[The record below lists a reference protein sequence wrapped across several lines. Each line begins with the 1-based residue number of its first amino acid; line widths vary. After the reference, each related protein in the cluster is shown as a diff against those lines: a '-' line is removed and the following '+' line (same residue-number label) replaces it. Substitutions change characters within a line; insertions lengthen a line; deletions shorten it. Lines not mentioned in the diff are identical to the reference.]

1 MRKKVSKQ
9 NSKQKQIK
17 NGTKNEKK
25 KLLKKDKSNL
35 NSKNVSNKQKSKKT
49 SKTKPKKATNST
61 AKSKKD
67 IVLIRSSGREENFNT
82 DRLTQ
87 TVSRS
92 GVSFPVARDVAKSIT
107 KKIKKTIQ
115 NSSTRST
122 KKKQQQSSSTSTK
135 ERLKITSKKEPEKVL
150 VTADQVKNLVKNE
163 LKDRNEQDHSPF
175 SDNANTTNVDEE
187 SLTQITLNDRE
198 PVMDQV
204 AANKNKVL
212 FDRSKGKR

>member
-1 MRKKVSKQ
+1 MIKKISKE
-9 NSKQKQIK
+9 NSKQKKIK
-17 NGTKNEKK
+17 NDTKKEKIK
-25 KLLKKDKSNL
+25 VLKKSKSTV
-35 NSKNVSNKQKSKKT
+35 NSKNISNKIKSKKP
-49 SKTKPKKATNST
+49 SKST
-61 AKSKKD
+61 AKSRKD
-67 IVLIRSSGREENFNT
+67 ILLRRSSGREEKFNT

-107 KKIKKTIQ
+107 RKIGRSIQ
-115 NSSTRST
+115 NTSTRVT
-122 KKKQQQSSSTSTK
+122 KKKQQQSSPNSTK
-135 ERLKITSKKEPEKVL
+135 QKLKISSKKQPKKVI
-150 VTADQVKNLVKNE
+150 VTADQIKNLVKNE

-175 SDNANTTNVDEE
+175 SDKANISNLSEE
-187 SLTQITLNDRE
+187 SLTEITLNDRE

>member
-49 SKTKPKKATNST
+49 SKTKPKKTTNST

-67 IVLIRSSGREENFNT
+67 IVLRRSSGREENFNT

>member
-17 NGTKNEKK
+17 NDTKNEKK

-61 AKSKKD
+61 AKSKKE
-67 IVLIRSSGREENFNT
+67 IVLRRSSGREENFNT

-115 NSSTRST
+115 NSSTRNT

-135 ERLKITSKKEPEKVL
+135 QRLKITSKKEPEKVL

-175 SDNANTTNVDEE
+175 SDNANTTNVGEE

>member
-107 KKIKKTIQ
+107 KKIKKAIP

-135 ERLKITSKKEPEKVL
+135 QRLKITSKKEPEKVL

>member
-135 ERLKITSKKEPEKVL
+135 QRLKITSKKEPEKVL

-175 SDNANTTNVDEE
+175 SDNANTTNVGEE

>member
-9 NSKQKQIK
+9 NSNQKQIK
-17 NGTKNEKK
+17 NYTKNEKK

-67 IVLIRSSGREENFNT
+67 IVLRRSSGREENFNT

-135 ERLKITSKKEPEKVL
+135 QRLKITSKKEPEKVL

-175 SDNANTTNVDEE
+175 SDNANTTNVGEE

>member
-49 SKTKPKKATNST
+49 SKTKPKKTTNST

-198 PVMDQV
+198 PVLDQV

>member
-67 IVLIRSSGREENFNT
+67 IVLRRSSGREENFNT

-107 KKIKKTIQ
+107 KKIKKTIP

-135 ERLKITSKKEPEKVL
+135 QRLKITSKKEPEKVL

-175 SDNANTTNVDEE
+175 SDNANTTNVGEE

>member
-49 SKTKPKKATNST
+49 SKTKPKKTTNST

>member
-107 KKIKKTIQ
+107 KKIKKTIP

-135 ERLKITSKKEPEKVL
+135 QRLKITSKKEPEKVL

>member
-107 KKIKKTIQ
+107 KKIKKTIP

-135 ERLKITSKKEPEKVL
+135 QRLKITSKKEPEKVL

-175 SDNANTTNVDEE
+175 SDNANTTNVGEE

>member
-17 NGTKNEKK
+17 NDTKNEKK

-61 AKSKKD
+61 AKSKKE
-67 IVLIRSSGREENFNT
+67 IVLRRSSGREENFNI

-135 ERLKITSKKEPEKVL
+135 QRLKITSKKEPEKVL

>member
-1 MRKKVSKQ
+1 MIKKISKE
-9 NSKQKQIK
+9 NSKQKIK
-17 NGTKNEKK
+17 NDTKKEKIK
-25 KLLKKDKSNL
+25 ILKKSKPNL
-35 NSKNVSNKQKSKKT
+35 NSKNVSNKLKSKKP
-49 SKTKPKKATNST
+49 SKTKPKKTGKST
-61 AKSKKD
+61 AKIKKD
-67 IVLIRSSGREENFNT
+67 IVLRRSSGREEKFNT

-107 KKIKKTIQ
+107 KKIKKSVQ
-115 NSSTRST
+115 NRSTRTT
-122 KKKQQQSSSTSTK
+122 KKKQQRSSLIPTK
-135 ERLKITSKKEPEKVL
+135 QKLKITSKKEPKKL
-150 VTADQVKNLVKNE
+150 IVTADQIKNLVKNE

-175 SDNANTTNVDEE
+175 SDKANTTNVGEE
-187 SLTQITLNDRE
+187 SLTGITLNDRE

>member
-1 MRKKVSKQ
+1 MIKKISKE
-9 NSKQKQIK
+9 NSKQKKIK
-17 NGTKNEKK
+17 NDTKKEKIK
-25 KLLKKDKSNL
+25 VLKKSKSNL
-35 NSKNVSNKQKSKKT
+35 NSKNVSNKLKSKKP
-49 SKTKPKKATNST
+49 SKST
-61 AKSKKD
+61 GKIKKD
-67 IVLIRSSGREENFNT
+67 IVLRRSSGREEKFNT

-107 KKIKKTIQ
+107 KKIKKSVQ
-115 NSSTRST
+115 NRSTRTT
-122 KKKQQQSSSTSTK
+122 KKKQQRSSLMPTK
-135 ERLKITSKKEPEKVL
+135 QKLKITSKKEPKKL
-150 VTADQVKNLVKNE
+150 IVTADQIKNLVKNE

-175 SDNANTTNVDEE
+175 SDTANTTNVGEE
-187 SLTQITLNDRE
+187 SLTGITLNDRE

>member
-17 NGTKNEKK
+17 NDTKNEKK

-61 AKSKKD
+61 AKSKKE
-67 IVLIRSSGREENFNT
+67 IVLRRSSGREENFNT

-135 ERLKITSKKEPEKVL
+135 QRLKITSKKEPEKLL

-175 SDNANTTNVDEE
+175 SDNANTTNVGEE

>member
-1 MRKKVSKQ
+1 MIKKISKQ
-9 NSKQKQIK
+9 NSKQKIK
-17 NGTKNEKK
+17 NDTKKEKIK
-25 KLLKKDKSNL
+25 VLKKNKSNL
-35 NSKNVSNKQKSKKT
+35 NSKNVSNKLKSKKT
-49 SKTKPKKATNST
+49 SKTKPKKTNNST
-61 AKSKKD
+61 SKSKKD
-67 IVLIRSSGREENFNT
+67 IILRRSSGREEKFNT

-107 KKIKKTIQ
+107 KKIKKTVQ
-115 NSSTRST
+115 NRSTHTT
-122 KKKQQQSSSTSTK
+122 KKKQQRSSSTSTK
-135 ERLKITSKKEPEKVL
+135 QNLKITSKKEPKKVI
-150 VTADQVKNLVKNE
+150 VTADQIKNLVKNE

-175 SDNANTTNVDEE
+175 SDKTNTINVGEQSFTE
-187 SLTQITLNDRE
+187 ITLNDRE

>member
-49 SKTKPKKATNST
+49 SKTKPKKTTNST

-135 ERLKITSKKEPEKVL
+135 QRLKITSKKEPEKVL

>member
-49 SKTKPKKATNST
+49 SKTKPKKTTNST

-107 KKIKKTIQ
+107 KKIKKTIP
-115 NSSTRST
+115 NSSTPST

-135 ERLKITSKKEPEKVL
+135 QRLKITSKKEPEKVL

>member
-17 NGTKNEKK
+17 NDTKNEKK

-135 ERLKITSKKEPEKVL
+135 QRLKITSKKEPEKVL

-175 SDNANTTNVDEE
+175 SDNANTTNVGEE

>member
-17 NGTKNEKK
+17 NDTKNEKK

-61 AKSKKD
+61 AKSKKE
-67 IVLIRSSGREENFNT
+67 IVLRRSSGREENFNT

-135 ERLKITSKKEPEKVL
+135 QRLKITSKKEPEKVL

-175 SDNANTTNVDEE
+175 SDNANTTNVGEE